1 MSQNPT
7 EKQLKNIKEQLSKLD
22 ARTRKILNV
31 ITDADTLNR
40 SMQYEEIE
48 EMVMKRGTNG
58 VKTQE
63 VAEILDINPRNAY
76 QHMRKIA
83 NQNPEIVYFSGRGQ
97 KSAKLYNEKVL
108 PGNFTKNPEEGKVP
122 DHLRRNPM
130 LN

>member
-7 EKQLKNIKEQLSKLD
+7 EKQLKKIKEQLSKLD

-31 ITDADTLNR
+31 ITDADTLDR

-63 VAEILDINPRNAY
+63 AAKILGVHQKNAHR
-76 QHMRKIA
+76 HMKKIA

-108 PGNFTKNPEEGKVP
+108 PGNFTKSEEGKVP